1 MFRIMGNTANGPEP
15 ESNLAT
21 LEAANNRHAML
32 KRRYP
37 KITFWIEPANTEVG
51 TPDRENAC
59 EKTLK
64 MPRVTVERIVS

>member
-15 ESNLAT
+15 ESNCAT

-37 KITFWIEPANTEVG
+37 RITFWIESGRPTA
-51 TPDRENAC
+51 DAAREC
-59 EKTLK
+59 DETLIL
-64 MPRVTVERIVS
+64 PRIPKVTVERIPS